1 MGLAEPADAV
11 HRHHRPALHG
21 HPVLPGLG
29 TVPVRHSVFCM
40 AVGTAL
46 RGLSMEQINYKLEV
60 FEGPMDL
67 LLSLISK
74 HKLDIY
80 DIPIME
86 LVEQYTDYVRKM
98 QEADME
104 VASEFLEM
112 AARLVYIKTVSLLP
126 KSEEAE
132 ELKRELTGELLEYRD
147 CQIMA
152 GKLKDTANGFELYTK
167 EPDKVEADMT
177 YENFHEPFEL
187 LSAYQAA
194 IGKQGRKLPPPVEAF
209 AGIVQRK
216 IVSVQSRISYILTS
230 ISGKGRRTF
239 SSLIRASKSR
249 SEMVATFLALLELI
263 RDKKIIAAED
273 GDEMTIEIKR
283 S

>member
-1 MGLAEPADAV
+1 
-11 HRHHRPALHG
+11 
-21 HPVLPGLG
+21 
-29 TVPVRHSVFCM
+29 
-40 AVGTAL
+40 
-46 RGLSMEQINYKLEV
+46 MEQINYKLEV

-86 LVEQYTDYVRKM
+86 LVEQYTDYVRRM
-98 QEADME
+98 QEADMD

-152 GKLKDTANGFELYTK
+152 GKLKDTAGGFELYTK
-167 EPDKVEADMT
+167 APDEVEADMT

-194 IGKQGRKLPPPVEAF
+194 IGKRGRKLPPPVEAF
-209 AGIVQRK
+209 TEIVQLYLNEHLRQGETD
-216 IVSVQSRISYILTS
+216 VLLAHPVFQFPVRD
-230 ISGKGRRTF
+230 GGHVPGPARTHQGQ
-239 SSLIRASKSR
+239 
-249 SEMVATFLALLELI
+249 EGHH
-263 RDKKIIAAED
+263 D
-273 GDEMTIEIKR
+273 G
-283 S
+283 